1 MNIQSFEEWSASRR
15 PLAYMEAGITSQPVL
30 NLLPV
35 PEIPKPSLTVYGVM
49 NRYNDGLWGFPTHAA
64 AAEAASKVTIQV
76 YPYGTQEH
84 EDDDSGAGLAIK
96 TKNIYTAEEYRK
108 LAPVMRQ
115 IEETKRHNAEEE
127 KRLKVWEDTKKE
139 VDDKLLEDYQ
149 EYATALYTE
158 QQIRNT
164 RASYL
169 EAANGDEAIA
179 FNFLVR
185 AFPACDPDALIA
197 IVQKTEE

>member
-15 PLAYMEAGITSQPVL
+15 PLAYMEAGITSEPVL

-76 YPYGTQEH
+76 YPYGSQDH
-84 EDDDSGAGLAIK
+84 EDDDSNAGLTIK
-96 TKNIYTAEEYRK
+96 TKNIYTAEEFRK
-108 LAPVMRQ
+108 LSPVMRKRD
-115 IEETKRHNAEEE
+115 EAARHNAEEE

-149 EYATALYTE
+149 AYAAALYNE
-158 QQIRNT
+158 QQVRNT
-164 RASYL
+164 YASYL
-169 EAANGDEAIA
+169 TAANGDEAIA